1 MSMTWWRYP
10 TRRFTIDG
18 LSFAVSNRAC
28 SDGLHSRLTMLG
40 VEQARD
46 HTPLFGPE
54 SVRNH
59 RLFAALPDGRA
70 VEVDLGYMGIWT
82 TGVVAYLD
90 GVIVYESHAGRT
102 PCYPEAYRELAMKHN
117 SFGETVKA
125 AHGDGPNPM
134 ETGIMAKENRLPFA
148 VDVITG
154 LLFFGIAKLTDL
166 QTAALVGIV
175 VGFGLVAFQR
185 ITKIDV
191 TGGLA
196 LFGIVMLCISAGLAL
211 WLADDEWI
219 KLRGTI
225 TGVIAASF
233 FLVDG
238 LRGGPY
244 IGKGLARYMPY
255 SDIDT
260 GRFAIGMGSVGLVMA
275 GLNFAA
281 AKLLTTDQWL
291 FYTTFLDTFVV
302 IGMVFFVL
310 RFARRPLAIQN
321 DLNENRDRLHSG

>member
-1 MSMTWWRYP
+1 MSFTWWRYP
-10 TRRFTIDG
+10 TRRFSING
-18 LSFAVSNRAC
+18 LSFAVSSHART
-28 SDGLHSRLTMLG
+28 DGLYSSLTMLS
-40 VEQARD
+40 VEQTSD
-46 HTPLFGPE
+46 HTPLLGPE

-59 RLFAALPDGRA
+59 SLVAVLPDRREL
-70 VEVDLGYMGIWT
+70 EVDFGYMGWWT
-82 TGVVAYLD
+82 TGLVARLD
-90 GVIVYESHAGRT
+90 GVVVYESHKGRT
-102 PCYPEAYRELAMKHN
+102 PAYPEGYREQAIKHV
-117 SFGETVKA
+117 SFGGGGTVA
-125 AHGDGPNPM
+125 RGDGPNPL
-134 ETGIMAKENRLPFA
+134 ETGIMAKGNRLPFA

-154 LLFFGIAKLTDL
+154 LLFYAIAKLSDL

-175 VGFGLVAFQR
+175 IGFGLVAFQR

-196 LFGIVMLCISAGLAL
+196 LFGIVMLCISAALAL

-225 TGVIAASF
+225 TGLIAASF
-233 FLVDG
+233 FLADG

-275 GLNFAA
+275 GLNYAA
-281 AKLLTTDQWL
+281 AKLLSTDSWL
-291 FYTTFLDTFVV
+291 FYTTFVDTFIV
-302 IGMVFFVL
+302 IGLVFFVL
-310 RFARRPLAIQN
+310 RFARGGIGVSTVQN
-321 DLNENRDRLHSG
+321 LRR

>member
-1 MSMTWWRYP
+1 MSFTWWRYP
-10 TRRFTIDG
+10 TRRFSVDG
-18 LSFAVSNRAC
+18 LSFAVSSRART
-28 SDGLHSRLTMLG
+28 DGLHSMLTMLG
-40 VEQARD
+40 VERASDQ
-46 HTPLFGPE
+46 TPLLGTE

-59 RLFAALPDGRA
+59 RLVAKLPDGRT
-70 VEVDLGYMGIWT
+70 VEVDFGYMGMWT
-82 TGVVAYLD
+82 TGLVAYLD
-90 GVIVYESHAGRT
+90 GVVVYESHKGRN
-102 PCYPEAYRELAMKHN
+102 PAYPEDYREQAIKHS
-117 SFGETVKA
+117 SFGEGATA
-125 AHGDGPNPM
+125 ARGDGPNPM
-134 ETGIMAKENRLPFA
+134 DSGIMAKENRLPFA

-154 LLFFGIAKLTDL
+154 LLFYAIAKLTDL

-225 TGVIAASF
+225 TGLIAASF
-233 FLVDG
+233 FLLDG

-275 GLNFAA
+275 ALNYAA
-281 AKLLTTDQWL
+281 AMLLTTDSWL
-291 FYTTFLDTFVV
+291 FYTTFVDTFIV
-302 IGMVFFVL
+302 IGLVFFVL
-310 RFARRPLAIQN
+310 RFARRGTSTASA
-321 DLNENRDRLHSG
+321 ENLRP